1 MLQRREQLAEV
12 SVNVFS
18 RDACRP
24 RLVNMLLSSKSRS
37 LAGSADFGNPGR
49 KVYCLKSV
57 ITAYLRVN
65 VLLAVR
71 CQELLP
77 KAGARIAAVGH
88 GQLLR
93 AQKVFSLSEVC
104 CELKTQ

>member
-77 KAGARIAAVGH
+77 KAGARLRLLDMGSCYGLRKCFRCPKFAAN
-88 GQLLR
+88 
-93 AQKVFSLSEVC
+93 
-104 CELKTQ
+104 